1 MEEFKSKVFKM
12 GEQIKLGNNVMTVNN
27 CEMILADKDIENPE
41 DKFFAID
48 VTIENQGEK
57 AIQYNLRDFIL
68 RDQHSYI
75 YESTISKKK
84 PDLGF
89 GVLPTLSK
97 KRGWITFE
105 IPWESY
111 VELIYQ
117 PSWWNGEQIV
127 VKLE

>member
-1 MEEFKSKVFKM
+1 MEEFKSKIFKM

-27 CEMILADKDIENPE
+27 CEMILADKDIDNPA
-41 DKFFAID
+41 DKYLAIE
-48 VTIENQGEK
+48 VTIENLGEK
-57 AIQYNLRDFIL
+57 PIQYYSVDFIL
-68 RDQHSYI
+68 RDQHGYV
-75 YESTISKKK
+75 YNPTIVKKN

-89 GVLPTLSK
+89 GDLPARSK

-105 IPWESY
+105 IPFESY

-117 PSWWNGEQIV
+117 PTWWNGEQII

>member
-1 MEEFKSKVFKM
+1 MEEFKSKIFKM

-27 CEMILADKDIENPE
+27 CEMIPLEKGLDNPE
-41 DKFFAID
+41 NKFFSVD
-48 VTIENQGEK
+48 VTIENQGDK
-57 AIQYNLRDFIL
+57 AIQYTSGDFIL
-68 RDQHSYI
+68 RDKQGYI
-75 YESTISKKK
+75 YESTISMKT

-89 GVLPTLSK
+89 GILPALSK

-105 IPWESY
+105 IPQKSY

-117 PSWWNGEQIV
+117 PFWWNGGQII